1 MRWIMTCLPIWTQLA
16 SGPKDSGK
24 PTMVDFLHTHA
35 AISCLPLEKAM
46 APHSSTLAWRI
57 PGTEEPSGLPSMG
70 SHRVGHNWS
79 DLAVAAA
86 AAFLNTF
93 VHFFTQQTLSH
104 PSASVTHY
112 AYLFSCSTPL
122 KLFMRLLPPRAK
134 IFKYRKISSLCWSRF
149 ALFSSSY
156 LAPYTCTVP
165 ANLQVFRKQGDV
177 SYLCFLVSYL
187 CFLMPS
193 MWLMSGSI
201 CPFVQHIL
209 IRL

>member
-1 MRWIMTCLPIWTQLA
+1 
-16 SGPKDSGK
+16 
-24 PTMVDFLHTHA
+24 MVDFLHTHA
-35 AISCLPLEKAM
+35 AISCLPSEKAL

-57 PGTEEPSGLPSMG
+57 PGTEKPSGLPFMG

-79 DLAVAAA
+79 NLAVAA

-104 PSASVTHY
+104 PSTSVLLWPIMHISLLVLLHWN
-112 AYLFSCSTPL
+112 YLCVCCPLELRSSSTG
-122 KLFMRLLPPRAK
+122 
-134 IFKYRKISSLCWSRF
+134 KISSLCWSRF

-165 ANLQVFRKQGDV
+165 ANLQVFRKQGDI
-177 SYLCFLVSYL
+177 SYLCFLVSYF

-201 CPFVQHIL
+201 HPFVQHIL